1 MVFDGDVREMD
12 GIFHRQDGF
21 DFSREDPVEARGLG
35 VNSFVLNMNIY
46 IYKYISYYINIYIY
60 ILVYLNMSYSCIL
73 ICICLIYLIIY

>member
-35 VNSFVLNMNIY
+35 VNSYVLNMNIY
-46 IYKYISYYINIYIY
+46 KYIYYYILLYIY
-60 ILVYLNMSYSCIL
+60 ISWYIL
-73 ICICLIYLIIY
+73 ICLIPVYWYVYV